1 MSRILVIEDE
11 LPMRNAL
18 FDLLTAQSFRVVT
31 ESDGE
36 RGLARALSEELDLV
50 LLDIMMPKLDG
61 FAVCA
66 EIRRRLPKLPI
77 LMLTAKSQIDDRVTG
92 LDAGADDYLVKPFS
106 SRELLARVRA
116 LLRRFDRSAAL
127 VSKLSFGEI
136 EIDFSKHTCQRA
148 GAPIALT
155 AKEFGVLK
163 LLAEHAGEPVTRE
176 HFLEVVWS
184 YNAYPTT
191 RTVDN
196 QMLSLRAKL
205 EADPSNPR
213 HLLTV
218 HGVGYRLEMT
228 NP

>member
-1 MSRILVIEDE
+1 MARILIIEDE

-18 FDLLTAQSFRVVT
+18 TDLLQAQGYRVTTAIDGATGLKRAT
-31 ESDGE
+31 EE
-36 RGLARALSEELDLV
+36 TLDLV
-50 LLDIMMPKLDG
+50 LLDVMLPKLDG
-61 FAVCA
+61 YRLCA
-66 EIRRRLPKLPI
+66 EVRRSAPALPI
-77 LMLTAKSQIDDRVTG
+77 LMITAKGQVDDRVTG

-116 LLRRFDRSAAL
+116 LLRRGERGRAGRETI
-127 VSKLSFGEI
+127 VFGDV
-136 EIDFSKHTCQRA
+136 EIDFTKQRCTRN
-148 GAPIALT
+148 GEPVPLS

-176 HFLEVVWS
+176 RFLETVWG

-196 QMLSLRAKL
+196 QILSLRAKL
-205 EADPSNPR
+205 EPDPANPR
-213 HLLTV
+213 YIVTV

-228 NP
+228 KP